1 MAGILAI
8 TFNKDKPNEEKA
20 VLKLRREWF
29 WPELAARYTEYPTE
43 ELDPEKV
50 TVRKV
55 LRETGELYSITHYYE
70 TKKHGWEIKYNE
82 HCYP

>member
-8 TFNKDKPNEEKA
+8 TFNKGKPNQEKT

-43 ELDPEKV
+43 
-50 TVRKV
+50 
-55 LRETGELYSITHYYE
+55 
-70 TKKHGWEIKYNE
+70 
-82 HCYP
+82 